1 VSAISQSFLLGL
13 YGLQPG
19 PSSGVGPSPTVI
31 RRQPTPPW
39 STEAKATPS
48 PSSLLQSALA
58 GRRLIDESRARLD
71 LGGVSSDY
79 KKLFALYRGLESL
92 SAMADRATV
101 RNLSATET
109 SLLGRRFEAGLAEMS
124 NYLRTT
130 GLADVRVVQGVA
142 AASNKTTA
150 GVARNST
157 VSITGPVHEG
167 SLTNPVSAFEGDTRF
182 SISVKTT
189 LGSTSSTKQI
199 AVDLSEMGSTP
210 RTLDSVIAYMNGKLE
225 SEGLITRFEKQ
236 RIPAEPR
243 TVTTNGRTTTLPA
256 GADRWSLAVRGAASE
271 TVGFSAAEV
280 SDAIYVVQASG
291 RAGTPELLKFQ
302 SDGGAAAAPTAA
314 GIGETSWVEGRVS
327 QDALPEG
334 INAIRASAV
343 GPDGALWMV
352 ADVSSVDNQ
361 AIKGVQDVALM
372 KYDSAGRLL
381 MTRTLGAASTASGY
395 AIAVNAEGQVALAG
409 SVTGG
414 LDGTAGMPAAALADS
429 FVSVFDADGV
439 EQWTQRR
446 GARAAD
452 EATSVSFG
460 ANGLVYVGGRAQSA
474 MSGAAAVGGWDGYV
488 QAFSAVTPFEG
499 ARTLVTAQGIS
510 QFGTASEDRVDAMTV
525 DGTNLYTAGVEN
537 GRAVVRHF
545 TLDAAGI
552 PSLSTTRDLGV
563 LSGDIAGI
571 AVASGKVV
579 VTGTSRNP
587 DLGAGTTATNTAP
600 GGTDVFVAALSLD
613 LSQAADERISW
624 YGGAG
629 DDTAADVKVHDNKV
643 WITGVSDRAV
653 ASLRDDPVRA
663 YLARLDPLTGTVE
676 YERRWFGAEQQARTA
691 TLAVAQG
698 GASVLDRLGLPSG
711 DLPQA
716 DSQLLVTATA
726 LRAGDRFFVS
736 GAEGGRGTA
745 VTITSTDT
753 LATLARKIQAAS
765 RGRLVVNVRNELP
778 TSDSAG
784 QVAALAGGVQT
795 LSILARDPKSG
806 AILTP
811 GETGR
816 DALAGLGLLPGY
828 VGSRTVEGGKS
839 TFGLDLAS
847 NLNLN
852 GESSISNAREKLTAA
867 LRTIRNAYAA
877 LDPEA
882 QRRTAAGPAPAYIT
896 SQIAN
901 YQAALDRLRG

>member
-1 VSAISQSFLLGL
+1 MSVINQGILLGL
-13 YGLQPG
+13 FGAR
-19 PSSGVGPSPTVI
+19 SSPQTGSGFSPVAI
-31 RRQPTPPW
+31 KRQPTPPW
-39 STEAKATPS
+39 STEAVAKPS
-48 PSSLLQSALA
+48 TSSLLQAALA
-58 GRRLIDESRARLD
+58 GRRLIDETRARLD

-79 KKLFALYRGLESL
+79 RKLFALYRGLESL

-101 RNLSATET
+101 RNLSSTEQ
-109 SLLGRRFEAGLAEMS
+109 SLLGRRFEAGLAEMG

-130 GLADVRVVQGVA
+130 GLSDVRLVQGVA
-142 AASNKTTA
+142 VPSNKTTA
-150 GVARNST
+150 GVPRNST
-157 VSITGPVHEG
+157 VSVTGPIHQG
-167 SLTNPVSAFEGDTRF
+167 SLANPVSAFEGDTRF
-182 SISVKTT
+182 SISVKTS
-189 LGSTSSTKQI
+189 LGSTTTTRQI
-199 AVDLSEMGSTP
+199 AIDLSEMGSTA
-210 RTLDSVIAYMNGKLE
+210 RTLDSVIAHINGRLE
-225 SEGLITRFEKQ
+225 GEGLLTRFEKQ

-256 GADRWSLAVRGAASE
+256 GADRWSLAVRGSSVE
-271 TVGFSAAEV
+271 TIGFSAPEV
-280 SDAIYVVQASG
+280 SDAIYVVQATG
-291 RAGTPELLKFQ
+291 NARRPELLKFQ
-302 SDGGAAAAPTAA
+302 SDGGAAAAPTA
-314 GIGETSWVEGRVS
+314 GGVGETQWVDGRLS

-334 INAIRASAV
+334 IRTVRASAV

-352 ADVSSVDNQ
+352 ADVTSVENQ

-372 KYDSAGRLL
+372 KFDSTGRLL

-395 AIAVNAEGQVALAG
+395 ALAVNAQGQVAVAG
-409 SVTGG
+409 SVTGA
-414 LDGTAGMPAAALADS
+414 LDGTVGMPSAVLADS
-429 FVSVFDADGV
+429 FVSVFSSSGV

-460 ANGLVYVGGRAQSA
+460 ANGMVYVGGRAQSA
-474 MSGAAAVGGWDGYV
+474 MSGTAAVGGWDGYV

-499 ARTLVTAQGIS
+499 ARTLVSAQGAS
-510 QFGTASEDRVDAMTV
+510 QFGTPGEDRVDAMTV
-525 DGTNLYTAGVEN
+525 DGTNLYTAGIEN

-545 TLDAAGI
+545 TLDGAGI
-552 PSLSTTRDLGV
+552 PSLATTRDLGV

-571 AVASGKVV
+571 AVAAGKVV

-587 DLGAGTTATNTAP
+587 GFGTGITATNTAP
-600 GGTDVFVAALSLD
+600 GGTDVFVAALSTD
-613 LSQAADERISW
+613 LSQAADERVSW
-624 YGGAG
+624 FGGAG

-643 WITGVSDRAV
+643 WITGISDRALG
-653 ASLRDDPVRA
+653 ARQEDPARG

-676 YERRWFGAEQQARTA
+676 FERRWFGAEQQSRTA

-698 GASVLDRLGLPSG
+698 GASVLDRLGLPKG

-716 DSQLLVTATA
+716 DSQLLVTTTA

-736 GAEGGRGTA
+736 GADGGRGTA
-745 VTITSTDT
+745 VTIAATDT

-765 RGRLVVNVRNELP
+765 RGRLIVNVRNELP
-778 TSDSAG
+778 GADLAG
-784 QVAALAGGVQT
+784 QAAAMAGGVQRLT
-795 LSILARDPKSG
+795 ILARDPERG

-811 GETGR
+811 GEAGR
-816 DALAGLGLLPGY
+816 DALAGLGLSPGY

-839 TFGLDLAS
+839 TFGLDLAA

-852 GESSISNAREKLTAA
+852 SEAAIATAREKLTTA

-882 QRRTAAGPAPAYIT
+882 QRRTASGPAPAHIT

-901 YQAALDRLRG
+901 YQAALDRLTR

>member
-1 VSAISQSFLLGL
+1 MSVINQSFLLGL
-13 YGLQPG
+13 YGAPSS
-19 PSSGVGPSPTVI
+19 PSSGLGVSTPAI

-39 STEAKATPS
+39 STEAVARPS
-48 PSSLLQSALA
+48 ASSLLQSALA

-71 LGGVSSDY
+71 LGGVSGDY

-101 RNLSATET
+101 RNLSSTEQ
-109 SLLGRRFEAGLAEMS
+109 SLLGRRFEAGLAEMGK
-124 NYLRTT
+124 YLGNI
-130 GLADVRVVQGVA
+130 GLSDVRLVQGVA

-157 VSITGPVHEG
+157 VSITGPIHQG
-167 SLTNPVSAFEGDTRF
+167 SLSDPVAAFAGDTRF
-182 SISVKTT
+182 NISVKTS
-189 LGSTSSTKQI
+189 LGSTTTTRQI
-199 AVDLSEMGSTP
+199 AIDLSEMGTTP
-210 RTLDSVIAYMNGKLE
+210 RTIDAVIAHINGKFE
-225 SEGLITRFEKQ
+225 AEGLITRLEKQ

-256 GADRWSLAVRGAASE
+256 GADRWSLAVKGSSAE
-271 TVGFSAAEV
+271 TIGFSAAEV
-280 SDAIYVVQASG
+280 SDAVYVVQASG
-291 RAGTPELLKFQ
+291 KAGKPELLKFQ
-302 SDGGAAAAPTAA
+302 SDGGAAAAPTAG
-314 GIGETSWVEGRVS
+314 GIGETSWVEGRLS

-334 INAIRASAV
+334 INAVRASAV
-343 GPDGALWMV
+343 GPDGSLWIV
-352 ADVSSVDNQ
+352 ADVQSVDNQ

-372 KYDSAGRLL
+372 KYDSTGRLL

-395 AIAVNAEGQVALAG
+395 ALAVNDQGQVAVAG
-409 SVTGG
+409 SVTGA
-414 LDGTAGMPAAALADS
+414 LEGTAGMPSAALADS
-429 FVSVFDADGV
+429 FVSVFDANGI

-460 ANGLVYVGGRAQSA
+460 ANGMVYVGGRAQSA
-474 MSGAAAVGGWDGYV
+474 MSGAAAVGGWDGYL

-499 ARTLVTAQGIS
+499 ARTLVTSQAAL

-537 GRAVVRHF
+537 GRAIVRHF
-545 TLDAAGI
+545 TLDPSGI
-552 PSLSTTRDLGV
+552 PSLAATRDLGV

-571 AVASGKVV
+571 GLASGRVV

-587 DLGAGTTATNTAP
+587 DLGLGTATTNTAS
-600 GGTDVFVAALSLD
+600 GGTDVFVAALSMD
-613 LSQAADERISW
+613 LVQAADERISW

-643 WITGVSDRAV
+643 WITGVSDRAIG
-653 ASLRDDPVRA
+653 AKRDDPARA
-663 YLARLDPLTGTVE
+663 YLARLDPLTGSVE
-676 YERRWFGAEQQARTA
+676 YERRWFGADQQARTA

-698 GASVLDRLGLPSG
+698 GASVLDRLGLPNG

-736 GAEGGRGTA
+736 GADGGRGTA
-745 VTITSTDT
+745 VTITATDT
-753 LATLARKIQAAS
+753 LASLARKIQAAS
-765 RGRLVVNVRNELP
+765 RGRLIVNVRNELP
-778 TSDSAG
+778 GTDVAG
-784 QVAALAGGVQT
+784 QVAAMAGGVQKLT
-795 LSILARDPKSG
+795 ILARDPKQG

-816 DALAGLGLLPGY
+816 DALAGLGLSPGY
-828 VGSRTVEGGKS
+828 VGSRTVEGGRS
-839 TFGLDLAS
+839 TFGLDLAA

-852 GESSISNAREKLTAA
+852 TETSIATAREKLTTA

-877 LDPEA
+877 LDPQA
-882 QRRTAAGPAPAYIT
+882 QRRTASGPAPTYIT
-896 SQIAN
+896 AQIAN
-901 YQAALDRLRG
+901 YQAALDRLTG